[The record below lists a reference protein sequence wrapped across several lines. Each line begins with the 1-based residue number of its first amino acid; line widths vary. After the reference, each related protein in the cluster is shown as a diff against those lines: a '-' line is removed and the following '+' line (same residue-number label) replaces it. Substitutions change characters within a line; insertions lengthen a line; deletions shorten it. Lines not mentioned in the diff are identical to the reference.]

1 MIAITNFLEHAV
13 EINAASAQ
21 GAKIDVTRIPEDN
34 FAGNDFRIKLLFVP
48 GHYDAL
54 YQ

>member
-1 MIAITNFLEHAV
+1 MGLTGYLECGV
-13 EINAASAQ
+13 EISQ
-21 GAKIDVTRIPEDN
+21 VTEGRLDVQLFPQESL
-34 FAGNDFRIKLLFVP
+34 FEFRPKLLFVP